1 MQISTR
7 IGVVQ
12 VIGVLLIPMHR
23 IHWVKFG
30 AQAHW
35 EARGHHVR
43 HARFMSDDAE
53 AVVLDLVQPLA
64 LPDGSF
70 VVLIGRH
77 GAMNPAGSVRCNI
90 RPSNVRQRRLQLH

>member
-43 HARFMSDDAE
+43 HARFTTVAFSHVVGASEQHDSRSKATLREPDDTRSRE
-53 AVVLDLVQPLA
+53 DQSLHPQPA
-64 LPDGSF
+64 
-70 VVLIGRH
+70 
-77 GAMNPAGSVRCNI
+77 
-90 RPSNVRQRRLQLH
+90 RRLITLRPVERLG